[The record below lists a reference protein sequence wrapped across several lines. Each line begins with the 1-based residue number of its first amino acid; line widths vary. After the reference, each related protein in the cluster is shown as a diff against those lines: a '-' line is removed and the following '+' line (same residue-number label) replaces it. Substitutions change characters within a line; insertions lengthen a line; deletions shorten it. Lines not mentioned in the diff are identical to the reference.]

1 MPKLRNVAAVV
12 AGTVTLGGAAI
23 WFTVRPWWH
32 RWGVD
37 PDEAVRRLPGDE
49 VVPGGRVVRGAP
61 CESQPERPF
70 APDQPVAPDRPI
82 EPDEP
87 QPAPAG

>member
-37 PDEAVRRLPGDE
+37 PDEAARELPGDD
-49 VVPGGRVVRGAP
+49 VVSGVRGVGDAP
-61 CESQPERPF
+61 YGSQPDEPV